1 MRSCGRQVLRNPSEA
16 SGLFVNHPEEEH
28 WTNMENELPESAQK
42 VQDHLRALGV
52 SCEVKQFSE
61 STRSAAEAA
70 AAIGCSVEQIAKSI
84 VFRGK
89 QSDRPVLAIV
99 SGKNRVNEK
108 QLAGLVSEMLGKAD
122 ANFVREKLG
131 FAIGGVPPVG
141 HKESVICFL
150 DESLLE
156 LSELWAAGGTPYT
169 VFRLSPAELQAITGA
184 PAAKFCDPIE

>member
-1 MRSCGRQVLRNPSEA
+1 
-16 SGLFVNHPEEEH
+16 
-28 WTNMENELPESAQK
+28 MENQLPESAQK

-52 SCEVKQFSE
+52 ACEVKQFSE

-108 QLAGLVSEMLGKAD
+108 QLARLVSETLGKAD

-141 HKESVICFL
+141 HKETVTCFL
-150 DESLLE
+150 DESLFQ
-156 LSELWAAGGTPYT
+156 LSELWAAGGTPFT

-184 PAAKFCDPIE
+184 PAAKFCDPME